1 MDTSRRLQ
9 ATIDA
14 QRAGQNQDAEAA
26 SIGERSHSNVSLRS
40 VNSIRSQRFVKLKV
54 KQVKTN
60 SDKDSTIASLQE
72 ANTQKDEQI
81 QAMHQELERLRA
93 MIN

>member
-1 MDTSRRLQ
+1 MDSGRRVQ

-14 QRAGQNQDAEAA
+14 QRAAQHQNGDSI
-26 SIGERSHSNVSLRS
+26 SIGERSHSNTSLRS
-40 VNSIRSQRFVKLKV
+40 VNSIRSQRYVKLKV

-72 ANTQKDEQI
+72 QNSLKDEQ
-81 QAMHQELERLRA
+81 MHQMQQEIERLQE
-93 MIN
+93 MLN